1 MEIVTNV
8 ADDPDILNIIDITR
22 YSTLVHLL
30 RVTARVI
37 NFARKWRKRKV
48 YSETFTAKDI
58 VEARNVLLKATQHK
72 IYRQEISYLKNKDKS
87 RQPAIIRQ
95 LDLYLDDEDII
106 RCRGRLQYTDLPHDT
121 KFPILIPKDNY
132 LTTLIVHSMHKQVMH
147 GGVRETFTH
156 IRQTYWIP
164 HGQQA
169 RQLDNSTCVSFHMC
183 GSKSHTP

>member
-1 MEIVTNV
+1 MASISPKFIHEALQSLQMEIVTNV
-8 ADDPDILNIIDITR
+8 ADDPNILNIIDITR

-87 RQPAIIRQ
+87 RQPAISYAVVVDYSIQ
-95 LDLYLDDEDII
+95 I
-106 RCRGRLQYTDLPHDT
+106 C
-121 KFPILIPKDNY
+121 
-132 LTTLIVHSMHKQVMH
+132 LTTQNFLSSYQ
-147 GGVRETFTH
+147 RTT
-156 IRQTYWIP
+156 T
-164 HGQQA
+164 
-169 RQLDNSTCVSFHMC
+169 
-183 GSKSHTP
+183 

>member
-22 YSTLVHLL
+22 YSTLVRLL

-72 IYRQEISYLKNKDKS
+72 IYRQEISYLKNKDN
-87 RQPAIIRQ
+87 P
-95 LDLYLDDEDII
+95 DN
-106 RCRGRLQYTDLPHDT
+106 LPSYDNSI
-121 KFPILIPKDNY
+121 FILTMKISYAVVVDY
-132 LTTLIVHSMHKQVMH
+132 SIQICLTTQNFLSSYH
-147 GGVRETFTH
+147 GTT
-156 IRQTYWIP
+156 T
-164 HGQQA
+164 
-169 RQLDNSTCVSFHMC
+169 
-183 GSKSHTP
+183 

>member
-1 MEIVTNV
+1 MASISPKFIHEALQSLQMEIVTNV

-37 NFARKWRKRKV
+37 NFVRKWRKRKV

-87 RQPAIIRQ
+87 RQPAISYAVVVDYSIQ
-95 LDLYLDDEDII
+95 I
-106 RCRGRLQYTDLPHDT
+106 C
-121 KFPILIPKDNY
+121 
-132 LTTLIVHSMHKQVMH
+132 LTTQNFLSSYQ
-147 GGVRETFTH
+147 RTT
-156 IRQTYWIP
+156 T
-164 HGQQA
+164 
-169 RQLDNSTCVSFHMC
+169 
-183 GSKSHTP
+183 

>member
-87 RQPAIIRQ
+87 RQPAISYAVVVDYSIQ
-95 LDLYLDDEDII
+95 I
-106 RCRGRLQYTDLPHDT
+106 C
-121 KFPILIPKDNY
+121 
-132 LTTLIVHSMHKQVMH
+132 LTTQNFLSSYQ
-147 GGVRETFTH
+147 RTT
-156 IRQTYWIP
+156 T
-164 HGQQA
+164 
-169 RQLDNSTCVSFHMC
+169 
-183 GSKSHTP
+183 